1 MDPDVIFGLH
11 AVQAALDVPVSRIK
25 EIWLAADRQDQRV
38 DALLKAAEQQGVV
51 VHKAERDTLDKIAPN
66 VQHQGCA
73 ARCKPLE
80 SLDEKGL
87 MTLVES
93 LNEPALLLI
102 LDGVQD
108 PHNLGAC
115 LRTAE
120 AAGAHAVIAPKD
132 RASGLTATAVKI
144 SSGAAERVPFAQ
156 VTNLS
161 RLMRELQDAG
171 VWLVGTSGDS
181 ELSLFQAELK
191 GSMAIVL
198 GAEGKGIRR
207 LTRDNCDQVV
217 YIPMQGEA
225 ESLNVSVAAGVCL
238 YEAYRQRH
246 L

>member
-93 LNEPALLLI
+93 LSEPALLLI

-108 PHNLGAC
+108 
-115 LRTAE
+115 
-120 AAGAHAVIAPKD
+120 
-132 RASGLTATAVKI
+132 
-144 SSGAAERVPFAQ
+144 
-156 VTNLS
+156 
-161 RLMRELQDAG
+161 
-171 VWLVGTSGDS
+171 
-181 ELSLFQAELK
+181 LSL
-191 GSMAIVL
+191 IH
-198 GAEGKGIRR
+198 I
-207 LTRDNCDQVV
+207 
-217 YIPMQGEA
+217 
-225 ESLNVSVAAGVCL
+225 
-238 YEAYRQRH
+238 
-246 L
+246 